1 MSTPN
6 TLSAEDNADPIAEI
20 HEIRRR
26 MAADANFDPHE
37 MGRRLRS
44 EQRRD
49 GRAVYRTERV
59 LVPVETVYSA
69 EEAEMSCVVREEPP
83 AK

>member
-6 TLSAEDNADPIAEI
+6 TSSEQENADPIAEI

-37 MGRRLRS
+37 MGRRLR
-44 EQRRD
+44 EQQRRD
-49 GRAVYRTERV
+49 GRPVYRTERG

-69 EEAEMSCVVREEPP
+69 EEADLSCVVREEPP

>member
-6 TLSAEDNADPIAEI
+6 IASEQESADPIAEI

-26 MAADANFDPHE
+26 MAAEANFDPHE
-37 MGRRLRS
+37 MGRRLRA
-44 EQRRD
+44 EQRRE
-49 GRAVYRTERV
+49 GRPVYRTERV
-59 LVPVETVYSA
+59 LVPVATIYSA
-69 EEAEMSCVVREEPP
+69 EDAERSCVVREEPP